1 MRAPDTISKS
11 DRMRAS
17 TAGEDGG
24 GEIAGCSRE
33 ETMRYVRHMLAAAFA
48 ASAALVPHTASA
60 EVTLKA
66 VTAWGKNFT
75 FVEMYMEWIKRVN
88 EKGKGKIR
96 IDYVGGPEV
105 YPSFEQLEPLKR
117 GVFATMITSTAYI
130 AGALPET
137 NATWFGFGATP
148 AQLREAGLV
157 AAIDKI
163 TREKAGVMLLG
174 MPLQMKFNVYTKK
187 EIKGA
192 NLSGLKMRTT
202 PIYDPVLKGLGA
214 STLTVPPTELLTA
227 LESGIVDGF
236 AWPGVAVTGPGYARA
251 IKYRVTPSW
260 WVGTDIALM
269 NAKAYDSLPADVQK
283 LLVDTMIDIEKE
295 TPAFFGAKEKAEEAA
310 MDKAGIQTIAMSDA
324 DMTKIRKIH
333 WEAGVEAFLM
343 KPSPKYGPELKK
355 ILERFAPK

>member
-1 MRAPDTISKS
+1 MRSVRRT
-11 DRMRAS
+11 M
-17 TAGEDGG
+17 TA
-24 GEIAGCSRE
+24 AA
-33 ETMRYVRHMLAAAFA
+33 LAAAALLLPQA
-48 ASAALVPHTASA
+48 AAA
-60 EVTLKA
+60 EVALKA
-66 VTAWGKNFT
+66 VSAWGKNFT
-75 FVEMYMEWIKRVN
+75 FVDMYVEWMKRVN
-88 EKGKGKIR
+88 EKGKGKVK
-96 IDYVGGPEV
+96 IDYIGGPEV

-130 AGALPET
+130 AGALPES

-148 AQLREAGLV
+148 AELRQAGLV

-174 MPLQMKFNVYTKK
+174 MPLQMKFNVYLKK

-192 NLSGLKMRTT
+192 NLSGVKMRTT

-251 IKYRVTPSW
+251 VKYKVTPSW

-269 NAKAYDSLPADVQK
+269 NAKAFDSLAPDLQK
-283 LLVDTMIDIEKE
+283 LLVDTMIEIEKE
-295 TPAFFGAKEKAEEAA
+295 VPAYFGAKEKAEDEAMA
-310 MDKAGIQTIAMSDA
+310 KMGIQNIAMSEA
-324 DMTKIRKIH
+324 DMAKIKKLH
-333 WEAGVEAFLM
+333 WDAGVEAFLM

>member
-1 MRAPDTISKS
+1 MRSAFK
-11 DRMRAS
+11 R
-17 TAGEDGG
+17 
-24 GEIAGCSRE
+24 
-33 ETMRYVRHMLAAAFA
+33 LAAAAIA
-48 ASAALVPHTASA
+48 AAVAALLPATASA
-60 EVTLKA
+60 QQVTLKA

-75 FVEMYMEWIKRVN
+75 FVDMYLEWVKRVN
-88 EKGKGKIR
+88 AKAAGKVK

-117 GVFATMITSTAYI
+117 GVFATMVTSTAYI

-137 NATWFGFGATP
+137 NATWFGFGASP
-148 AQLREAGLV
+148 AELRAAGLV

-192 NLSGLKMRTT
+192 DLKGLKMRST

-251 IKYRVTPSW
+251 IKFKVTPSW

-269 NAKAYDSLPADVQK
+269 NAKAFDSLAPDMQK
-283 LLVDTMIDIEKE
+283 LLVDTMIEIEKE
-295 TPAFFGAKEKAEEAA
+295 TPAYYGAKEKAEDEAMA
-310 MDKAGIQTIAMSDA
+310 KMGIQNIAMSDA
-324 DMTKIRKIH
+324 DMVKIKKLH
-333 WEAGVEAFLM
+333 WESGVESFLM

>member
-1 MRAPDTISKS
+1 MRS
-11 DRMRAS
+11 
-17 TAGEDGG
+17 
-24 GEIAGCSRE
+24 
-33 ETMRYVRHMLAAAFA
+33 VRRTLTAAALFA
-48 ASAALVPHTASA
+48 AAVLVPYTASA
-60 EVTLKA
+60 QQVTLKA

-75 FVEMYMEWIKRVN
+75 FVDMYLEWVKRVN
-88 EKGKGKIR
+88 AKAAGKLKI
-96 IDYVGGPEV
+96 DHVGGPEV

-117 GVFATMITSTAYI
+117 GVFATMVTSTAYI

-148 AQLREAGLV
+148 AELRAAGLV

-163 TREKAGVMLLG
+163 TREKAGVMMLG

-192 NLSGLKMRTT
+192 SLAGLKMRST

-236 AWPGVAVTGPGYARA
+236 AWPGVMVTGPGYARA
-251 IKYRVTPSW
+251 VKYKVSPSW

-269 NAKAYDSLPADVQK
+269 NAKAFDALAPDLQK
-283 LLVDTMIDIEKE
+283 LLIDTMIEIEKE
-295 TPAFFGAKEKAEEAA
+295 VPAYYGAKEKAEDEAMA
-310 MDKAGIQTIAMSDA
+310 KMGIQNIAMSDA
-324 DMTKIRKIH
+324 DMVKIKKLH
-333 WEAGVEAFLM
+333 WESGVESFLM

>member
-1 MRAPDTISKS
+1 MRFVN
-11 DRMRAS
+11 RAMS
-17 TAGEDGG
+17 A
-24 GEIAGCSRE
+24 A
-33 ETMRYVRHMLAAAFA
+33 VLAAAF
-48 ASAALVPHTASA
+48 LLPQTASA
-60 EVTLKA
+60 QQVTLKA

-75 FVEMYMEWIKRVN
+75 FVDMYLEWIKRVN
-88 EKGKGKIR
+88 AKAAGKVK
-96 IDYVGGPEV
+96 IDYIGGPEV

-117 GVFATMITSTAYI
+117 GVFATMVTSTAYI

-137 NATWFGFGATP
+137 NATWFGFGASP
-148 AQLREAGLV
+148 AELRAAGLV

-192 NLSGLKMRTT
+192 DLKGLKMRST

-251 IKYRVTPSW
+251 VKFKVTPSW

-269 NAKAYDSLPADVQK
+269 NAKAFDSLPPDMQK
-283 LLVDTMIDIEKE
+283 LLVDTMIEIEKE
-295 TPAFFGAKEKAEEAA
+295 VPAFYGAKEKAEDEAMA
-310 MDKAGIQTIAMSDA
+310 KMGIQNIAMSDA
-324 DMTKIRKIH
+324 DMTKIKKLH
-333 WEAGVEAFLM
+333 WDGGVEAFLM
-343 KPSPKYGPELKK
+343 KPSPKHGPELKK

>member
-1 MRAPDTISKS
+1 MARIRPCAP
-11 DRMRAS
+11 A
-17 TAGEDGG
+17 AEEDGG
-24 GEIAGCSRE
+24 GDIIGFSRE
-33 ETMRYVRHMLAAAFA
+33 ETMSSVRRIMSGAALFA
-48 ASAALVPHTASA
+48 ALLLPQSASA
-60 EVTLKA
+60 EVALKA
-66 VTAWGKNFT
+66 VTAWGKNFP
-75 FVEMYMEWIKRVN
+75 FVDMYVEWIKRVN
-88 EKGKGKIR
+88 EKGKGKVK

-117 GVFATMITSTAYI
+117 GVFHTMVTSTAYI

-148 AQLREAGLV
+148 AELRAAGLV

-163 TREKAGVMLLG
+163 AREKAGVMLLG

-192 NLSGLKMRTT
+192 DLKGLKMRTT

-236 AWPGVAVTGPGYARA
+236 AWPAVAVTGPGYARA
-251 IKYRVTPSW
+251 VKYRVSPSW
-260 WVGTDIALM
+260 WVGTDVALM
-269 NAKAYDSLPADVQK
+269 NAKSFDALSPDLQK
-283 LLVDTMIDIEKE
+283 LLVDTMIEIEKE
-295 TPAFFGAKEKAEEAA
+295 TPAYFGAKEKAEDEA
-310 MDKAGIQTIAMSDA
+310 MTKMGIQTIAMTDA
-324 DMTKIRKIH
+324 DMAKIKKLH
-333 WEAGVEAFLM
+333 WEGGVEAFLM

>member
-1 MRAPDTISKS
+1 MRSIRLSL
-11 DRMRAS
+11 
-17 TAGEDGG
+17 
-24 GEIAGCSRE
+24 
-33 ETMRYVRHMLAAAFA
+33 VAAAFA

-60 EVTLKA
+60 EVALKA

-75 FVEMYMEWIKRVN
+75 FVDMYMEWIKRVN
-88 EKGKGKIR
+88 EKGKGKVR

-117 GVFATMITSTAYI
+117 GVFATMLTSTAYI

-187 EIKGA
+187 EISGA

-202 PIYDPVLKGLGA
+202 PIYDPVLKALGA

-251 IKYRVTPSW
+251 IKFRVTPSW
-260 WVGTDIALM
+260 WVGTDVALM
-269 NAKAYDSLPADVQK
+269 NAKAFDSLPADVQK

-295 TPAFFGAKEKAEEAA
+295 TPAFFGAKEKAEEQA
-310 MDKAGIQTIAMSDA
+310 MDKAGIKTIAMSDA
-324 DMTKIRKIH
+324 DMVKIKKVH
-333 WEAGVEAFLM
+333 WEAGVEAFLI

>member
-1 MRAPDTISKS
+1 MRSVRRT
-11 DRMRAS
+11 M
-17 TAGEDGG
+17 TA
-24 GEIAGCSRE
+24 
-33 ETMRYVRHMLAAAFA
+33 
-48 ASAALVPHTASA
+48 AALVAAAAMLVPPASA
-60 EVTLKA
+60 QEVTLKA

-75 FVEMYMEWIKRVN
+75 FVDMYMEWIKRVN
-88 EKGKGKIR
+88 AKAAGKVK
-96 IDYVGGPEV
+96 IDYIGGPEV

-117 GVFATMITSTAYI
+117 GVFATMVTSTAYI
-130 AGALPET
+130 AGALPES

-148 AQLREAGLV
+148 AEMREAGLV

-251 IKYRVTPSW
+251 VKYRVTPSW
-260 WVGTDIALM
+260 WVGTDVALM
-269 NAKAYDSLPADVQK
+269 NAKAFDSLAPDLQK
-283 LLVDTMIDIEKE
+283 LLIDTMIEIEKE
-295 TPAFFGAKEKAEEAA
+295 TPAYFGAKEKAEEQA
-310 MDKAGIQTIAMSDA
+310 MDKAGIQVIAMSDA
-324 DMTKIRKIH
+324 DMAKIKKIH
-333 WEAGVEAFLM
+333 WEAGIEAFVM
-343 KPSPKYGPELKK
+343 KPSPKHGPELKK

>member
-1 MRAPDTISKS
+1 VIGVISKGAAQS
-11 DRMRAS
+11 WQMENRYKTMNEGKFDFGFAVDWMRKDLASPRRGAAERRQAAGAALVDQFYAEVQAMGGKPLGHVQPDRF
-17 TAGEDGG
+17 
-24 GEIAGCSRE
+24 
-33 ETMRYVRHMLAAAFA
+33 VRQTLVAAAFA
-48 ASAALVPHTASA
+48 ASAMLVPHTASA
-60 EVTLKA
+60 EVALKA

-75 FVEMYMEWIKRVN
+75 FVDMYMEWIKRVN

-96 IDYVGGPEV
+96 IDYIGGPEV

-117 GVFATMITSTAYI
+117 GVFATMVTSTAYI

-236 AWPGVAVTGPGYARA
+236 AWPGVAVTGPAMRAR
-251 IKYRVTPSW
+251 SS
-260 WVGTDIALM
+260 IA
-269 NAKAYDSLPADVQK
+269 SRRR
-283 LLVDTMIDIEKE
+283 
-295 TPAFFGAKEKAEEAA
+295 G
-310 MDKAGIQTIAMSDA
+310 GS
-324 DMTKIRKIH
+324 
-333 WEAGVEAFLM
+333 
-343 KPSPKYGPELKK
+343 
-355 ILERFAPK
+355 APTSR

>member
-1 MRAPDTISKS
+1 MRSVARKF
-11 DRMRAS
+11 
-17 TAGEDGG
+17 TA
-24 GEIAGCSRE
+24 
-33 ETMRYVRHMLAAAFA
+33 
-48 ASAALVPHTASA
+48 AALVAAAAVLIPQSASA

-75 FVEMYMEWIKRVN
+75 FVDMYLEWIKRVN
-88 EKGKGKIR
+88 AKSAGKVK
-96 IDYVGGPEV
+96 IDYIGGPEV

-117 GVFATMITSTAYI
+117 GVFATMVTSTAYI

-137 NATWFGFGATP
+137 NATWFGFGASP
-148 AQLREAGLV
+148 AELREAGLV

-192 NLSGLKMRTT
+192 NLAGLKMRTT

-251 IKYRVTPSW
+251 VKYKITPSW
-260 WVGTDIALM
+260 WVGTDVALM
-269 NAKAYDSLPADVQK
+269 NAKAFASLPPDMQK
-283 LLVDTMIDIEKE
+283 LLVDTMIEIEKE
-295 TPAFFGAKEKAEEAA
+295 VPAFYGAKEKAEDEAMA
-310 MDKAGIQTIAMSDA
+310 KMGIQNIAMSDA
-324 DMTKIRKIH
+324 DMTKIKKLH
-333 WEAGVEAFLM
+333 WEGGVEAFLM
-343 KPSPKYGPELKK
+343 KPSPKHGPELKK

>member
-1 MRAPDTISKS
+1 MRL
-11 DRMRAS
+11 
-17 TAGEDGG
+17 
-24 GEIAGCSRE
+24 
-33 ETMRYVRHMLAAAFA
+33 VRQTLIAAAFA
-48 ASAALVPHTASA
+48 ASTVLVPHTASA
-60 EVTLKA
+60 EVVLKA

-75 FVEMYMEWIKRVN
+75 FVDMYMEWIKRVN
-88 EKGKGKIR
+88 EKGKGKVR
-96 IDYVGGPEV
+96 IDYIGGPEV

-117 GVFATMITSTAYI
+117 GVFTTMITSTAYI

-202 PIYDPVLKGLGA
+202 PIYDPVLKALGA

-269 NAKAYDSLPADVQK
+269 NAKAFDSLPADVQK
-283 LLVDTMIDIEKE
+283 LLVDTMIEIEKE
-295 TPAFFGAKEKAEEAA
+295 TPAYFGAKEKAEEQA

-324 DMTKIRKIH
+324 DMTKVKKIH
-333 WEAGVEAFLM
+333 WEAGVEAFLI

>member
-1 MRAPDTISKS
+1 MTFIR
-11 DRMRAS
+11 R
-17 TAGEDGG
+17 
-24 GEIAGCSRE
+24 
-33 ETMRYVRHMLAAAFA
+33 TMSAAALLAAAA
-48 ASAALVPHTASA
+48 AFIPASASA

-66 VTAWGKNFT
+66 VTAWGKNFA
-75 FVEMYMEWIKRVN
+75 FVDMYLEWVKRVN

-117 GVFATMITSTAYI
+117 GVFHTMMTSTAYI

-148 AQLREAGLV
+148 AELREAGLV

-163 TREKAGVMLLG
+163 TREKAGVTLLG

-192 NLSGLKMRTT
+192 NLAGLKMRTT

-251 IKYRVTPSW
+251 VKFKVTPSW
-260 WVGTDIALM
+260 WVGTDIAMM
-269 NAKAYDSLPADVQK
+269 NAKAFDSLAPDLQK
-283 LLVDTMIDIEKE
+283 LLVDTMIEIEKE
-295 TPAFFGAKEKAEEAA
+295 TPAYFGAKEKAEDEAMA
-310 MDKAGIQTIAMSDA
+310 KMGIQTIAMSEA
-324 DMTKIRKIH
+324 DMAKIKKLH
-333 WEAGVEAFLM
+333 WEGGLEAFVM
-343 KPSPKYGPELKK
+343 KPSPQHGPTLKK

>member
-1 MRAPDTISKS
+1 MIS
-11 DRMRAS
+11 
-17 TAGEDGG
+17 
-24 GEIAGCSRE
+24 
-33 ETMRYVRHMLAAAFA
+33 VRRTLTAAALFA
-48 ASAALVPHTASA
+48 AAAVLVPQTASA
-60 EVTLKA
+60 QEVALKA

-75 FVEMYMEWIKRVN
+75 FVDMYLEWIKRVN
-88 EKGKGKIR
+88 EKGKGKIK
-96 IDYVGGPEV
+96 IDYIGGPEV

-117 GVFATMITSTAYI
+117 GVFATMVTSTAYI
-130 AGALPET
+130 AGALPES

-148 AQLREAGLV
+148 AELRASGLV

-163 TREKAGVMLLG
+163 TREKAGVMMLG
-174 MPLQMKFNVYTKK
+174 MPLQMKFNIYTKK

-192 NLSGLKMRTT
+192 NLTGVKMRST

-251 IKYRVTPSW
+251 IKFKITPSW

-269 NAKAYDSLPADVQK
+269 NAKAFDALAPDLQK
-283 LLVDTMIDIEKE
+283 LLVDTMIEIEKDV
-295 TPAFFGAKEKAEEAA
+295 PAYFGAKEKAEDEAMA
-310 MDKAGIQTIAMSDA
+310 KMGIQNIAMSEA
-324 DMTKIRKIH
+324 DMAKIKKLH
-333 WEAGVEAFLM
+333 WEGGVEAFLM